1 MTKSQYDMFGG
12 DEATGLRHPLRVYLY
27 YRILLAASF
36 IVLFFVSKQ
45 SNAHTVLLYFSCFS
59 YAALN
64 ILTLTLLRIRGVPNH
79 ILTFLAVMID
89 IVAITAIS
97 YSHNETGNF
106 DILLGVSVAAGNIL
120 LVGEIGYALAAMA
133 TLASGFEKFYSALL
147 NNTEITPDTYWRVAI
162 FGVALF
168 GTSLISQQLSKRMRA
183 SEALADQRAADL
195 AELEK
200 LNEHIIQ
207 RMRTGILVVNNAN
220 QLLLL
225 NESAWR
231 MLGNPQRERFTDL
244 QLMCPVLSEQLNS
257 WRSNPELR
265 GKPFKA
271 GPSSP
276 EITASFSALYGN
288 TKTQVLIFLDDNS
301 RLTQQAQQL
310 KLASLGRLTAGIA
323 HEIRN
328 PLGAISHAA
337 QLLAES
343 SELTQADIRLAEIV
357 QNHSIRMNKVI
368 ENVLQLSRR
377 KQPNPELIDL
387 KEWLENFRNDF
398 NLSDSSTNEI
408 SIELNPDTLKVRM
421 DPSHLQQA
429 LTNLWQNG
437 LRYSEKKVGRRVL
450 SVRAGVTPETERPY
464 IDIEDKGDGVPKE
477 IQAHLFEPFTTS
489 EITGTGLGLY
499 ISRELCEANEARL
512 DYISDREGACF
523 RITFAH
529 PGRILAV

>member
-1 MTKSQYDMFGG
+1 MADSLYDRFQE
-12 DEATGLRHPLRVYLY
+12 DEVKGLRHPLRVYLY

-36 IVLFFVSKQ
+36 LVLFFLSKQ
-45 SNAHTVLLYFSCFS
+45 STLHTAILYFTCFS
-59 YAALN
+59 YVALN
-64 ILTLTLLRIRGVPNH
+64 ILTLTLLRIRSVPSG

-89 IVAITAIS
+89 IIAITTIS
-97 YSHNETGNF
+97 YCRSETGNF

-120 LVGEIGYALAAMA
+120 LVGEIGFALAAIA
-133 TLASGFEKFYSALL
+133 TVASGFEQLYDALINSEL
-147 NNTEITPDTYWRVAI
+147 ISSDTYWRIAV

-168 GTSLISQQLSKRMRA
+168 GIALISQQLSKRMRA
-183 SEALADQRAADL
+183 SEALADQRAVDL

-207 RMRTGILVVNNAN
+207 RMRTGILVVNSTN
-220 QLLLL
+220 QLLLM

-231 MLGNPQRERFTDL
+231 MLGNPKRERFTNL
-244 QLMCPVLSEQLNS
+244 EKMCPILCEQLDG
-257 WRSNPELR
+257 WRNNPELR

-271 GPSSP
+271 LQHCP
-276 EITASFSALYGN
+276 EVSASFSALYGN

-301 RLTQQAQQL
+301 RLTQHAQQL

-337 QLLAES
+337 QLLGES
-343 SELTQADIRLAEIV
+343 YALEQADVRLAEII
-357 QNHSIRMNKVI
+357 QNHSLRMNKVI

-377 KQPNPELIDL
+377 KQANPELLEIKD
-387 KEWLENFRNDF
+387 WLEQLRNDF
-398 NLSDSSTNEI
+398 NLADSTQNEI
-408 SIELNPDTLKVRM
+408 QIEVKPQDLKIRM
-421 DPSHLQQA
+421 DASHLQQA

-437 LRYSEKKVGRRVL
+437 LRYSEKKTGQRIL
-450 SVRAGVTPETERPY
+450 LVRAGITKETERPF
-464 IDIEDKGDGVPKE
+464 IEIEDKGSGIPAE

-512 DYISDREGACF
+512 EYVPDRDGACF
-523 RITFAH
+523 RIIFPH

>member
-1 MTKSQYDMFGG
+1 MANTPHDRFDL
-12 DEATGLRHPLRVYLY
+12 DETSGLRHPLRVFLY
-27 YRILLAASF
+27 YRLLLAASF
-36 IVLFFVSKQ
+36 IALFFLSKTPP
-45 SNAHTVLLYFSCFS
+45 AHAVMLYFTCFS

-64 ILTLTLLRIRGVPNH
+64 ILTLTLLRIRSVPH
-79 ILTFLAVMID
+79 HVLAFVAVMID
-89 IVAITAIS
+89 IMAITAIS
-97 YSHNETGNF
+97 YSRNQSGTF

-133 TLASGFEKFYSALL
+133 TLASGFGQFYAVLL
-147 NNTEITPDTYWRVAI
+147 NRSDINSETYWRVAI

-200 LNEHIIQ
+200 LNQHIIQ

-220 QLLLL
+220 QLQLM

-231 MLGNPQRERFTDL
+231 MLGNPPRERYTEL
-244 QLMCPVLSEQLNS
+244 NQMCPLLYNQLVQ
-257 WRSNPELR
+257 WRNNPELR

-271 GPSSP
+271 SP
-276 EITASFSALYGN
+276 ACPEVTASFSALYGS
-288 TKTQVLIFLDDNS
+288 TQAQILIFLDDNS

-337 QLLAES
+337 QLLGES
-343 SELTQADIRLAEIV
+343 NELTQADIRLADII
-357 QNHSIRMNKVI
+357 QNHSVRMNKVI

-387 KEWLENFRNDF
+387 KEWLENFRKDF
-398 NLSDSSTNEI
+398 NLADSDQNDI
-408 SIELNPDTLKVRM
+408 SIEVEPETLKVRV

-437 LRYSEKKVGRRVL
+437 LRYSQKKTGQRQLRVL
-450 SVRAGVTPETERPY
+450 AGVIPQTERPFLEVKDY
-464 IDIEDKGDGVPKE
+464 GEGVPNE
-477 IQAHLFEPFTTS
+477 ILAHLFEPFTTS
-489 EITGTGLGLY
+489 ESSGTGLGLY

-512 DYISDREGACF
+512 EYIPDREGACF